1 MLNMTMP
8 AAIESPRER
17 RDTPDP
23 LTTKKISGTV
33 LIVDDDE
40 TLLRSLAR
48 LLRLRG
54 YEPKTATSAAAAIEL
69 VQTERFDVV
78 LSDIAMPGMDGIELL
93 RNIRDTDLVV
103 PVILITGAPA
113 VSTAVDAV
121 EYGAF
126 RYLTKPVE
134 NDDLVAT
141 VEKAVRYHRMARMKA
156 RAAEL
161 LGTETAGPGDRAG
174 LEVSFERALETLW
187 IAYQP
192 IVDARNR
199 RVFGHEALLRSS
211 EPSLPHPGAVID
223 AALRLEQLDVLGRSI
238 RARAAGPVAENP
250 AAGALFVNLHVRDLL
265 DPTLTAPESPLSRIA
280 SRVVLEITER
290 AALDEVGDVRPRIA
304 RLREMGFRIAIDDL
318 GAGYSGLTSF
328 AQLEPEVVKLDMSLV
343 RDIDS
348 SATKQ
353 KVVRSMSSLCRDM
366 GMLVVAEGVE
376 TPAERDALV
385 ELGCDLLQGYL
396 FAKPSRPF
404 PQISW

>member
-1 MLNMTMP
+1 MGDMNLPVQML
-8 AAIESPRER
+8 RER

-23 LTTKKISGTV
+23 LTTTRIRGTV
-33 LIVDDDE
+33 LVVDDDE
-40 TLLRSLAR
+40 ALLRSLAR

-54 YEPKTATSAAAAIEL
+54 FEPKTASSGAEAVKLIES
-69 VQTERFDVV
+69 ERFDVV
-78 LSDIAMPGMDGIELL
+78 VSDIAMPDMDGIELL
-93 RNIRDTDLVV
+93 RRLRDTDLVV
-103 PVILITGAPA
+103 PVVLITGEPA
-113 VSTAVDAV
+113 VGTAADAV

-126 RYLTKPVE
+126 RYLTKPVS

-141 VEKAVRYHRMARMKA
+141 LEKAVRYHRMARMKA

-192 IVDARNR
+192 IVDTRRR

-223 AALRLEQLDVLGRSI
+223 AAARLEQLDVLGRAI
-238 RARAAGPVAENP
+238 RARAAGPVSESP
-250 AAGALFVNLHVRDLL
+250 DSGALFVNLHVRDLL
-265 DPTLTAPESPLSRIA
+265 DPTLTADVSPLSRIA
-280 SRVVLEITER
+280 PRVVLEITER

-353 KVVRSMSSLCRDM
+353 KVVRSMASLCRDM

-376 TPAERDALV
+376 TVAERDALV

-404 PQISW
+404 PQVSW